1 MTATAKLTDA
11 ELERM
16 MYLLRMG
23 RNGDATAEE
32 HQEAEKLLRRVS
44 VIDQVGFNPTQTIAL
59 ANTIHRGIG
68 DGV

>member
-16 MYLLRMG
+16 MYLLRVG

-32 HQEAEKLLRRVS
+32 HQEAEKLLRRYYQE
-44 VIDQVGFNPTQTIAL
+44 IDKAHEKEDAGS
-59 ANTIHRGIG
+59 
-68 DGV
+68 